1 MALLATTPSPY
12 PTSGTPFPTSGSPFP
27 SSGAPLSNSAP
38 AATKASTK
46 AAATPAPTQSIF
58 GQGGAFGPTTP
69 TAVGPNAW
77 SNPSASVQ
85 AGAQAATA
93 VDPLAGVKAWLA
105 GQPAYQPAETIG
117 GGSSVVQT
125 GPGLQQIMSMLGL
138 GNYQAPTLAQLTSQ
152 ANNQVDTTLNP
163 QIAAV
168 QQQIAARNALGQQQS
183 GDATK
188 QYADLNSFI
197 QAATQQGQGA
207 YENAANAQGQDY
219 QALLNGI
226 GQNYANGKQAV
237 NAEQARLGLNGINNS
252 SFDRNAQFLQGLAAA
267 NQQAAANTLAGQR
280 ANYTGTQNLL
290 GSAEQSGGVA
300 EQNKLAAAL
309 AQALGPLNQ
318 QVSSLQGSRGGLEQQ
333 ALAQLQQQELT
344 NQNSH
349 TDQLLKA
356 ISAANSGT
364 KTVSNGSTKIG
375 AVGMNPAQTFSALM
389 AIANGETNA
398 TKAQQ
403 SAAAQ
408 QMSQYLANINTT
420 TATTKEQQAL
430 AGTPALNT
438 YNQTLA
444 QLAQAYGAG
453 SVKAQ

>member
-12 PTSGTPFPTSGSPFP
+12 PTSGTPFPTSGNPFP

-93 VDPLAGVKAWLA
+93 TVDPYDQLMQALQSSGPYT
-105 GQPAYQPAETIG
+105 PAQTIG

-138 GNYQAPTLAQLTSQ
+138 GNYQAPTLAQLTAQ
-152 ANNQVDTTLNP
+152 ANNQVNTTLNP

-168 QQQIAARNALGQQQS
+168 QQQIAARNTLGQQQS

-188 QYADLNSFI
+188 QYADLNAFI

-252 SFDRNAQFLQGLAAA
+252 AFDRNAQFLQGLAAA
-267 NQQAAANTLAGQR
+267 NQQSAANTLAGQR

-300 EQNKLAAAL
+300 EQNKLATAL
-309 AQALGPLNQ
+309 AQALGGLNQ

-333 ALAQLQQQELT
+333 ALAQLQQQALT
-344 NQNSH
+344 NQNAN
-349 TDQLLKA
+349 TTQMLNAIKA
-356 ISAANSGT
+356 AAAGQ
-364 KTVSNGSTKIG
+364 KVVSNGSTKIAASG
-375 AVGMNPAQTFSALM
+375 ISDQQKITDALAILSGQRQATTAQQNAAQKL
-389 AIANGETNA
+389 ITNA
-398 TKAQQ
+398 YAG
-403 SAAAQ
+403 
-408 QMSQYLANINTT
+408 INSV

-430 AGTPALNT
+430 AGTPALNA
-438 YNQTLA
+438 YNQKLN
-444 QLAQAYGAG
+444 QIMSQ
-453 SVKAQ
+453 VPQ